1 MSKKTIIWIVVI
13 IAVAALIYFLYNY
26 FKNKRDQNLLLGVNE
41 KGSTTGPVTNS
52 GGGTSTVT
60 TDAFPLKIG
69 SKGSNVQ
76 AAQIALN
83 KAGCLYG
90 GTIAEDGSFG
100 PLTAGAADKC
110 LKSKNGHV
118 AGQIS
123 YAEYVYLKNKALAGS
138 STGGASGAG
147 TGAVSTSMQQLAITS
162 CGDPSTR
169 LWFESLYGVQCSS
182 YGL

>member
-13 IAVAALIYFLYNY
+13 IALAALTYFLYNY
-26 FKNKRDQNLLLGVNE
+26 FKNKRDQNLLLGVTE
-41 KGSTTGPVTNS
+41 SGSTTGAVTNS
-52 GGGTSTVT
+52 SGGTSTGVT
-60 TDAFPLKIG
+60 DSFPLKNG

-90 GTIAEDGSFG
+90 GTISEDGAFG

-110 LKSKNGHV
+110 LQGKNGHV

-123 YAEYVYLKNKALAGS
+123 YAEYVYLKNKALASS
-138 STGGASGAG
+138 STGGASSAG
-147 TGAVSTSMQQLAITS
+147 SGLPSTSMQQLAINS
-162 CGDPSTR
+162 CGTPSTR
-169 LWFESLYGVQCSS
+169 LWFESLYGVKCSN